1 MGKTRCPPDLCRE
14 IAICRVNPGDV
25 LDVEGI
31 LELRWTSAT
40 FHCTFCLSHSE
51 DYFRRYGCVCL
62 GDVFLSRL
70 AKKQFGGLI
79 PSSTEARRH
88 CIDGPHC
95 KGESVEVPSVG
106 NLEPELPARVAG
118 LVVVAAYVFL
128 CSSLRLSSRNSG
140 LAAMSAFDNEP
151 LAEGV
156 EEGRS
161 RRAGGTTARD
171 MGRLPSAA
179 SILSRSGRVGEIC
192 TSVVSEICCRASTER
207 MSRDARLGA
216 KSTRSWARR
225 NASKSANVIWKSRS
239 LLEPV
244 FRTCNYGSC

>member
-1 MGKTRCPPDLCRE
+1 M
-14 IAICRVNPGDV
+14 
-25 LDVEGI
+25 
-31 LELRWTSAT
+31 
-40 FHCTFCLSHSE
+40 
-51 DYFRRYGCVCL
+51 CL

-79 PSSTEARRH
+79 PSRTEARRH
-88 CIDGPHC
+88 CIDGPHS
-95 KGESVEVPSVG
+95 KGESVQRES
-106 NLEPELPARVAG
+106 RD

-128 CSSLRLSSRNSG
+128 RSSLRLSSRNSG

-225 NASKSANVIWKSRS
+225 NASKSANVIWTSRS

-244 FRTCNYGSC
+244 FRTCDYVSC